1 MTLEEIINKIDGLNA
16 KLDDYILGIQFM
28 PSKFDSKDLEEGAK
42 SIERIIL
49 DDPSVKAVLADRNN
63 EQRQQYLDA
72 IKQGVEKA
80 KDTLE
85 KFRQAERDVNI
96 KKAVVDI
103 KKNAYKGVEN
113 VVSGIEELEKPD
125 SKVALTDDFRKKDL
139 LEKIEKAEK
148 AMDTAE
154 RFDKIRPELKAAG
167 KKGYVTEAIEEVEEV
182 KEFIEQCEANINK
195 INNMCKTPEGNKK
208 PNFIDKVEEYKK
220 LRNDGKTI
228 DSPEVQKMLNE
239 MKEMAEFID
248 TIDGEDANDKKI
260 LNLTGLMPTSAED
273 FKDETRV
280 NEWIKD
286 IEENKYKDT
295 DLIEKMKLDDRFVKS
310 RIDIINKQAEDKM
323 KKSIVLKHMGYN
335 DRNNIITDVKKFL
348 DNVLYSLNAY
358 NDVRGKDS
366 ADLKRMIADAKKL
379 YESYEISTSNHNE
392 VTING
397 KTKELTGEGV
407 DMTDKDKADK
417 ALSVIKSLDAEDE
430 FKKEFEAK
438 VDEEVERAMLAHP
451 QPQYGRFKGFLYGLR
466 KIVTFGLVKTPKEK
480 YEQLYFSTKNEKEVK
495 VTEDIIEKNA
505 NKISQAKE
513 QVQYDK
519 DLYYKAATQQIIS
532 KKQKLNEKAK
542 NTIIKNRE
550 KNDPLTR

>member
-248 TIDGEDANDKKI
+248 TKDGEDANDKKK
-260 LNLTGLMPTSAED
+260 LNLTRLMPTSAED

-295 DLIEKMKLDDRFVKS
+295 DLIEKM
-310 RIDIINKQAEDKM
+310 
-323 KKSIVLKHMGYN
+323 
-335 DRNNIITDVKKFL
+335 
-348 DNVLYSLNAY
+348 
-358 NDVRGKDS
+358 
-366 ADLKRMIADAKKL
+366 
-379 YESYEISTSNHNE
+379 
-392 VTING
+392 
-397 KTKELTGEGV
+397 
-407 DMTDKDKADK
+407 
-417 ALSVIKSLDAEDE
+417 
-430 FKKEFEAK
+430 
-438 VDEEVERAMLAHP
+438 
-451 QPQYGRFKGFLYGLR
+451 
-466 KIVTFGLVKTPKEK
+466 
-480 YEQLYFSTKNEKEVK
+480 
-495 VTEDIIEKNA
+495 
-505 NKISQAKE
+505 
-513 QVQYDK
+513 
-519 DLYYKAATQQIIS
+519 
-532 KKQKLNEKAK
+532 
-542 NTIIKNRE
+542 
-550 KNDPLTR
+550 